1 MSDGSLSYG
10 HIGDVLYEQTVCGS
24 ILESRAED
32 DNLVLGVYR
41 KVDATILE
49 NPLRFGI

>member
-1 MSDGSLSYG
+1 MEG
-10 HIGDVLYEQTVCGS
+10 HIGGVLYEGIACES
-24 ILESRAED
+24 ILETRAED
-32 DNLVLGVYR
+32 DDLVLGVYR